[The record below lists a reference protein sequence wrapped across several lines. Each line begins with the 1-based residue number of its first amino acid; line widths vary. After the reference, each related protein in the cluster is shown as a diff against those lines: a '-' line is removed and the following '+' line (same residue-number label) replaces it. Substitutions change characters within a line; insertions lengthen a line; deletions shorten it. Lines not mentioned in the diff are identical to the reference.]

1 MTKMRL
7 KNQQYKKGETGM
19 ANKGQTKLKLL
30 YIKDYL
36 EHYSDE
42 EHPISARAIQ
52 TMLENKGIECER
64 KSIYSDIQ
72 TLEDYGMEILR
83 VRTPENGYYLGTR
96 EFEEPQLRLLI
107 DAVQAANFIT
117 EKKTKELI
125 KKIASLCSEG
135 TGKHLTRQVYI
146 ENRAKCTNEEI
157 YYSIDILNRAIQQG
171 KKVSFIYCK
180 RVVTDKVRAV
190 KIQEKKHIVS
200 PYALIWSSDHYYLV
214 GNNQKYDN
222 LMHVRIDR
230 MKKVE
235 MLDEKSRPF
244 SEVSEYKRYFDSADY
259 AEKLFNMFSGE
270 LKPLDFICDNSILE
284 EILDRVGK
292 SALIT
297 KCDDDEH
304 FRIRMKMVV
313 SEGLIS
319 WIMQFGNKLEVIE
332 PVELRA
338 KVKERAKEIFDVYE
352 KESFFKD

>member
-1 MTKMRL
+1 M
-7 KNQQYKKGETGM
+7 
-19 ANKGQTKLKLL
+19 LL
-30 YIKDYL
+30 N
-36 EHYSDE
+36 H
-42 EHPISARAIQ
+42 
-52 TMLENKGIECER
+52 GIECER

-83 VRTPENGYYLGTR
+83 VRTPENGYYLASR

-125 KKIASLCSEG
+125 KKIACLCSES
-135 TGKHLTRQVYI
+135 TGKNLTKQVYI
-146 ENRAKCTNEEI
+146 ENRVKCTNEEI
-157 YYSIDILNRAIQQG
+157 YYSIDVLNRAIQQG
-171 KKVSFIYCK
+171 KKVAFTYCK
-180 RVVTDKVRAV
+180 RVVEENSRSA
-190 KIQEKKHIVS
+190 KIQEKNHVLS

-235 MLDEKSRPF
+235 MLEEPSRPY
-244 SEVSEYKRYFDSADY
+244 SEVSQYKRYFDSADY
-259 AEKLFNMFSGE
+259 AERLFNMFSGE
-270 LKPLDFICDNSILE
+270 LRELDFLCDNSILE

-292 SALIT
+292 TANIT
-297 KCDDDEH
+297 KSDDGH
-304 FRIRMKMVV
+304 FRMRMKMVV

-332 PVELRA
+332 PAELRTQ
-338 KVKERAKEIFDVYE
+338 VRERASEILKLYE
-352 KESFFKD
+352 KESFFNG